1 MDDLLSD
8 FLGYLRT
15 QKLSS
20 NHTLDAY
27 ALDITQFMRFLGDEG
42 RECRITP
49 ELFTEATVRDFLYVL
64 STNGLVRA
72 SLARKLASLK
82 SFGSY
87 LERRGVSD
95 RNPAKSVKTPKT
107 DKKQP
112 VFMTRGEM
120 DALLSVDVEM
130 AMIPLRNRAIVE
142 LMYSSG
148 IRLSELHGLDLDDL
162 DRHESVVHVVGKGD
176 KPRIIPVGKPA
187 FAAVAAYL
195 PHRDNTLREVGHSG
209 QRALFIG
216 RRGTRL
222 SRRSVQR
229 AVTGH
234 LEAVSEKEHLSPHAL
249 RHTFATHLLDNGA
262 DIRAVQEMLGHTS
275 LATTQKYT
283 HVSRDRLIRAYRLAH
298 PRAEDA
304 LDTEHQQTSHVT
316 QRGKQ

>member
-1 MDDLLSD
+1 MNEKSTLDDLLSD
-8 FLGYLRT
+8 FLGYLRA

-27 ALDITQFMRFLGDEG
+27 ALDISQFMHFLADVGGD
-42 RECRITP
+42 RRITP
-49 ELFTEATVRDFLYVL
+49 EMFTEDAVRDFLYVL

-82 SFGSY
+82 SFGFY
-87 LERRGVSD
+87 LERRGINN

-120 DALLSVDVEM
+120 DALLDTVIEPSL
-130 AMIPLRNRAIVE
+130 IPLRNRAIVE

-148 IRLSELHGLDLDDL
+148 IRLSELHGLDVEDL
-162 DRHESVVHVVGKGD
+162 DRHETVVHVIGKGS
-176 KPRIIPVGKPA
+176 KPRIVPVGKPA
-187 FAAVAAYL
+187 FSAVSDYL
-195 PHRDNTLREVGHSG
+195 PHRDRTLREAGHAG
-209 QRALFIG
+209 QRALFVG
-216 RRGTRL
+216 CRGTRL
-222 SRRSVQR
+222 SRRSIQR

-234 LEAVSEKEHLSPHAL
+234 LETVSEKEHLSPHAL

-262 DIRAVQEMLGHTS
+262 DIRAVQEMLGHES

-283 HVSRDRLIRAYRLAH
+283 HVSRDRLISAYRLAH

-304 LDTEHQQTSHVT
+304 
-316 QRGKQ
+316 